1 MHIRNAFSV
10 TILCLSSMIWAQSA
24 AQTSADR
31 TSKVSGSG
39 CVEAGIE
46 AGCLVLHDLHSGT
59 NFNLLF
65 KDNPPKI
72 NTAIEFEGTENNN
85 PNTCMQGKAVDVSKW
100 TQIRLEGPQPETS
113 ESTNPVPALSRGLE
127 IEYKA
132 FARFVQG
139 DQGVLFLTATCFYKN
154 SGMKIFFVEESGQF
168 KLMQQPPTGHFS
180 HLATYYVATWPRI
193 SFPGKIAL
201 PTDVTIVDA
210 YGEHKV
216 HVLRQP

>member
-1 MHIRNAFSV
+1 MYIGNTFSV
-10 TILCLSSMIWAQSA
+10 TILCLFSLMLAQS

-39 CVEAGIE
+39 CVEAGTE

-59 NFNLLF
+59 NFNLFF

-100 TQIRLEGPQPETS
+100 TQIRLECPQPEAS
-113 ESTNPVPALSRGLE
+113 ESTNPVLSKGLE

-139 DQGVLFLTATCFYKN
+139 DQGVLFLMATCFYKN
-154 SGMKIFFVEESGQF
+154 SGMKIFFVEASGQF

-180 HLATYYVATWPRI
+180 YLATYYVATWPPI